1 LTMAFSWLLLLLD
14 ALLMMVLP
22 FASAF
27 GPRLEPFPYYESELS
42 SSRGDTGQSS
52 RLPVND
58 CMRRSTQSPRTSHE
72 TDETMSFEQLLDDF
86 DFPLAAYQNLNDYF
100 VAHLRE
106 KADLLASKT
115 FGAKTFG
122 AKSRVT
128 EASEEKWAG
137 SFDDEECLIPEEWK
151 SVPTMVESIDVMEFL
166 GITRVRPLVVS
177 ATVFPDS

>member
-1 LTMAFSWLLLLLD
+1 MAFSWLLLLLD
-14 ALLMMVLP
+14 ALSMMALP

-58 CMRRSTQSPRTSHE
+58 SMRRSTQSPRTSHE
-72 TDETMSFEQLLDDF
+72 TDEAMSFEQLLDDF
-86 DFPLAAYQNLNDYF
+86 DFPFAAYQNLNDYY

-106 KADLLASKT
+106 KADLLAS
-115 FGAKTFG
+115 KTFG

-137 SFDDEECLIPEEWK
+137 SVDDEECLIPEEWK
-151 SVPTMVESIDVMEFL
+151 SVPMMVESIDVMEFL